1 MFWTVRRIL
10 LPIALLA
17 LIAGA
22 AHAAGDLTMRF
33 IDDIADGDYDVSCT
47 IVLEG
52 KGELRVGFDA
62 TESGDVSWFSVAN
75 GQASLHRLSA
85 GVETRVGK
93 NVRVNTKGPALF
105 TLQRRADRVCA
116 IIGDQVTLDVPWDG
130 PAGGQVGV
138 SSDGRYI
145 AGKPSIQPV
154 DPPFVTDDFTR
165 EAAAMGDWRTSGGS
179 FENTM
184 IAAPGAQATMSANP
198 FSLHVEAEDGA
209 FASTGY
215 WFWDSY
221 RVGLSV
227 RPAKAPT
234 VELRAWVQNDA
245 NYLALRWQKGHEKLA
260 GARKIVLVRD
270 GVERVLAKA
279 PGGFEP
285 GEWYRLE
292 LQVTP
297 GRVVGLIDREPMLTA
312 KTDAFGQGAVGLAL
326 TSGDAYFDDLLVA
339 PPDYREGPPRINPV
353 FLADPV
359 MIAEEVFV
367 PSGFWRTGDA
377 AGQYWHWGEFFADAR
392 AIIPIEQLAGDGL
405 GVLLRSDGQA
415 ADGYRVDLAAAD
427 GQLAVGLARNGA
439 AVASESVAMPSEQP
453 VTVEVAGGSIEVSQ
467 DGRPLWGHTDPE
479 PLTGHMVALLDAPA
493 DVVNT
498 VSVLSDHFQDYVF
511 EKSPTDWFAGKG
523 EWTVTSRWPCS
534 PDWTFYGGAG
544 DENPLTWTKHSYR
557 GDMVLEWFG
566 AIESDNIDRIRYLR
580 PSDINAT
587 ICGDGQSLS
596 SGYSFIFAGWH
607 NTKAAILRN
616 GEVVAETADVIL
628 SDPNA
633 RDLSSHR
640 GWLRMRIEKFGN
652 HIGWYYE
659 KKLLLEYTDP
669 NPLPEGRI
677 GLWSFH
683 NEPIAGRV
691 RIWYSD
697 ERPPSVVRKPD
708 VRWTQLAPTERPAD
722 APEILDDFEQGI
734 GEWQPRDATTPVL
747 LERDTKVAASGG
759 ASLRITNQEDGGPFT
774 VEAVTTPFSIE
785 NWPEL
790 SFDYRLS
797 PGTRVS
803 LYLLIDRK
811 WHAVAL
817 TGEQTA
823 WDKVPVI
830 GEIADASA
838 DGQWHHAQID
848 LLAGLHAVN
857 PSLSNAT
864 VSQIVFSP
872 PWESYALCG
881 IGGNAFGTS
890 YWIDNFRIG
899 PAE

>member
-1 MFWTVRRIL
+1 MVRSARRIV

-17 LIAGA
+17 LIAA
-22 AHAAGDLTMRF
+22 TAHSADDLDMRF

-47 IVLEG
+47 LVIEG
-52 KGELRVGFDA
+52 KGELRVGFDG
-62 TESGDVSWFSVAN
+62 TDSGDISWFAVAD
-75 GQASLHRLSA
+75 GKAALHRLSD
-85 GVETRVGK
+85 GKETRVGK
-93 NVRVNTKGPALF
+93 SVRVKAEGPQLF

-116 IIGDQVTLDVPWDG
+116 IIGDQVTLDMPWDG
-130 PAGGQVGV
+130 LAGGKVGV
-138 SSDGRYI
+138 SSDGRYV

-165 EAAAMGDWRTSGGS
+165 GAAEMGGWDTAAGS
-179 FENTM
+179 FANTM
-184 IAAPGAQATMSANP
+184 IAAPGAQASMSANP
-198 FSLHVEAEDGA
+198 FSLHVEGEDGA
-209 FASTGY
+209 SASTGY

-227 RPAKAPT
+227 RPVSAPT
-234 VELRAWVQNDA
+234 VELRAWVQDDE
-245 NYLALRWQKGHEKLA
+245 NYLALRWQRGEEKLA
-260 GARKIVLVRD
+260 GARQLVLVRD
-270 GVERVLAKA
+270 GAEEVLDKA

-292 LQVTP
+292 MRVTP
-297 GRVVGLIDREPMLTA
+297 GHVVGLIDREEVLSA
-312 KTDAFGQGAVGLAL
+312 KTDAFGQGLVGLAL
-326 TSGDAYFDDLLVA
+326 ASGEAYFDDLLVA
-339 PPDYREGPPRINPV
+339 PPDYREGPPHINPI

-359 MIAEEVFV
+359 MISEEVYV
-367 PSGFWRTGDA
+367 PSGFWRKGDA

-392 AIIPIEQLAGDGL
+392 AIIPLEQLAGDGL

-415 ADGYRVDLAAAD
+415 GNGYRVDLSAAD
-427 GQLAVGLARNGA
+427 GKLAIALARSGEA
-439 AVASESVAMPSEQP
+439 AASETVAMPSEQP
-453 VTVEVAGGSIEVSQ
+453 VTVEVSGDTLEVSQ
-467 DGRPLWGHTDPE
+467 DGRTLWAHTDSK
-479 PLTGHMVALLDAPA
+479 PLTGHLVALLDAPA
-493 DVVNT
+493 AVVNT
-498 VSVLSDHFQDYVF
+498 VSVLSDQFRDYVF
-511 EKSPTDWFAGKG
+511 EKSPTDWFAGRG
-523 EWTVTSRWPCS
+523 EWSVVSRWPCT

-544 DENPLTWTKHSYR
+544 DECPLTWTKHSYR

-566 AIESDNIDRIRYLR
+566 AIESDNIDRIRYVR

-587 ICGDGQSLS
+587 ICGDGRSLS
-596 SGYSFIFAGWH
+596 SGYSFIFAGWN

-616 GEVVAETADVIL
+616 GEVVAETTDVIL
-628 SDPNA
+628 PDPNA

-640 GWLRMRIEKFGN
+640 GWSRMRIEKFGD
-652 HIGWYYE
+652 HIGWYYD

-677 GLWSFH
+677 GVWSFH

-697 ERPPSVVRKPD
+697 ELPPTVVRKPE
-708 VRWTQLAPTERPAD
+708 VRWTELQPTERPAD
-722 APEILDDFEQGI
+722 ATEILDDFEQGS
-734 GEWQPRDATTPVL
+734 GEWQSREATTPVL
-747 LERDTKVAASGG
+747 LERDTKTAASGD
-759 ASLRITNQEDGGPFT
+759 ASLRITNQEDGGPFA

-785 NWPEL
+785 QWPQL
-790 SFDYRLS
+790 SFDYRFS

-803 LYLLIDRK
+803 LYMLVERK
-811 WHAVAL
+811 WYAIAL
-817 TGEQTA
+817 TGEQAA

-830 GEIADASA
+830 AEVADASD
-838 DGQWHHAQID
+838 DGKWHHAQID
-848 LLAGLHAVN
+848 VLAALQAAN

-864 VSQIVFSP
+864 VSQIVLSP

-881 IGGNAFGTS
+881 IGGNTLGTS